1 MNKEIINYWD
11 TCHINNDKMW
21 LAGSHLQEV
30 LLSLDIKAVK
40 VNGNTLVIGV
50 GLGYEVK
57 ELREFTTMVDVLDI
71 SEVAIERVKDIIH
84 AGYLAKEIWKLPIS
98 RYDLVISHL
107 VAQHMNDMDFKKQLE
122 LVIRSLKADG
132 VYGLQIAF
140 DPQDKRSWK
149 DVQSMD
155 SQKTGYVF
163 RQLLDVNDMV
173 TTFGGFISSVTK
185 PKVFEHTTIQHQ
197 YIQIRRL

>member
-11 TCHINNDKMW
+11 TCHTNNDKMW

-50 GLGYEVK
+50 GLGYEVQG
-57 ELREFTTMVDVLDI
+57 LREFTTLVDVLDI
-71 SEVAIERVKDIIH
+71 SEVALSRVRDITH
-84 AGYLAKEIWKLPIS
+84 AQYLASEIWKLPIS

-107 VAQHMNDMDFKKQLE
+107 VAQHMNDRDFKKQLE

-132 VYGLQIAF
+132 VYALQIAF
-140 DPQDKRSWK
+140 DPQDKRTREE
-149 DVQSMD
+149 VQGIE

-163 RQLLDVNDMV
+163 RSLGKINDMV
-173 TTFGGFISSVTK
+173 TAFGGFISSATE
-185 PKVFEHTTIQHQ
+185 PRIFEHTTIQHQ
-197 YIQIRRL
+197 FIQIRRL